1 MPNGQGILVAGTN
14 VVFWLGLDGHVVRT
28 YAIPGALSF
37 ALNISPDGRS
47 FWTATAPEAIDNA
60 GHTPATGVVFKVDI
74 CVGANPGNGRVYEH
88 PLRAADPSGELHRP
102 RDGRRAAR
110 SEQGARPR

>member
-1 MPNGQGILVAGTN
+1 MAMS
-14 VVFWLGLDGHVVRT
+14 FAR
-28 YAIPGALSF
+28 ARSPGALSF

-74 CVGANPGNGRVYEH
+74 ASGANPGNGRVMQIRFRQ
-88 PLRAADPSGELHRP
+88 PIRP
-102 RDGRRAAR
+102 GSCTGRVTVGVPHDQ
-110 SEQGARPR
+110 SKGHGPR